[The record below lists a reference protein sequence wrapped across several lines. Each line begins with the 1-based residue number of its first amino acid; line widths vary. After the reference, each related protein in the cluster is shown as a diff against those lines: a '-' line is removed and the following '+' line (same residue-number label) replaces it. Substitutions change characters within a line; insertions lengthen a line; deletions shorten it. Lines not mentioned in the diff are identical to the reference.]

1 MLELKEEF
9 KQQLF
14 NGTTALYTR
23 EEYENYGQHM
33 IMITNLLNY
42 NLTNEQKDNIY
53 KYIQLQSYLYHQ
65 YRRINFEF

>member
-9 KQQLF
+9 RQQIMY
-14 NGTTALYTR
+14 GTTAFYTR

-33 IMITNLLNY
+33 MMMTNLLNY
-42 NLTNEQKDNIY
+42 NLTNEQKDIIY